1 MDDSDSCIDFTLQEY
16 IDNLSQ
22 DSLNETI
29 KEEVSLQ
36 WVRMNAAKMI
46 NVFFKYKITVC
57 FFSCRDW
64 HPNRHMEGRAKML
77 IIY

>member
-1 MDDSDSCIDFTLQEY
+1 MDDSDSCIDFTLQDY
-16 IDNLSQ
+16 VDNLSQ

-36 WVRMNAAKMI
+36 WVRTNATKMI
-46 NVFFKYKITVC
+46 NVFFKHKITVC

-64 HPNRHMEGRAKML
+64 HPNLHMEDRAKML